1 MDREGDLMKVYQMLE
16 LLEGLGKDDDIY
28 CAFFT
33 KDEADTKGEEDLD
46 EVDFRFESSEWAQ
59 IVAKLERDKGIY
71 IALDES
77 FNDYVD
83 EAIEKREGNETD

>member
-1 MDREGDLMKVYQMLE
+1 MKVYQMLE

-33 KDEADTKGEEDLD
+33 KDEADQIGEQDLD

-83 EAIEKREGNETD
+83 EALEKREGDETDEAR